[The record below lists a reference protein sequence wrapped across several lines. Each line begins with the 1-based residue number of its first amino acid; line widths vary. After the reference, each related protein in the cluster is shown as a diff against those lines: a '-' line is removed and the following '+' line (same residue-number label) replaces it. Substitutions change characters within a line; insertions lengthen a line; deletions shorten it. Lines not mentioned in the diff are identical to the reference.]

1 MDATTIPDLLRE
13 ALQRHQKRDA
23 FLIRRGDRWEPV
35 AMASVAARV
44 ELLISALRVRGIAHG
59 DRVAILSES
68 RLEWALVDMAILSV
82 GAVTVPIYPSLP
94 ANQVAP
100 LLADAGCVAAFVS
113 NRDQKGKIEASRAV
127 APSIRWIWCF
137 DEEAL
142 PEAGGGER
150 RGDNAVPGARSA
162 SAPGAQ
168 PAIGPAAEPAIG
180 PDTLASIIYTSGT
193 TGTPKGVML
202 THGNLTSEAT
212 LALRAMAVNSR
223 DIYLSF
229 LPLSHVLERC
239 SGLYTMIQAGA
250 TIAYA
255 ESPDRMP
262 VNLLEVRPTILIAVP
277 RFYEKLE
284 ARAIEVS
291 ESMGFPRANL
301 SRWGRK
307 VALEWAE
314 RRDSRAAVSLGLS
327 FQHALAGFLVYA
339 RLSGRLGGRVRL
351 RVSGGAA
358 LHREIALFFYGVG
371 MPIFE
376 GYGLTET
383 SSAIC
388 VNRFESFRIGTVG
401 PLFETIEVKIAGD
414 GEILVRGPV
423 VMKGYWNR
431 PQDTAAALQDGWFY
445 TGDIGALDPDGH
457 LRITDRKKDLI
468 ATSGGK
474 KVAPQMIEDALK
486 VSPKIQEALVL
497 GEGRKYIAAL
507 IVPAKGA
514 TREEVAAEVDRVNS
528 GLAQF
533 EKVKRFELIP
543 DDLSVENGSL
553 TPSLKVKRKVVAD
566 RHQDLIAR
574 LFDGA

>member
-1 MDATTIPDLLRE
+1 VDVRTVPELLQA
-13 ALQRHQKRDA
+13 ALQRHEKHDT
-23 FLIRRGDRWEPV
+23 FLVRRGGYWQPV
-35 AMASVAARV
+35 GMREVLAGVD
-44 ELLISALRVRGIAHG
+44 ALRAALKERGIGAG

-68 RLEWALVDMAILSV
+68 RLEWALADMAILCS
-82 GAVTVPIYPSLP
+82 GAVTVPIYPTLP

-100 LLADAGCVAAFVS
+100 LLADSGCVAAFVS
-113 NRDQKGKIEASRAV
+113 NRDQRAKIDSSRTV
-127 APSIRWIWCF
+127 APSIRWIWCL
-137 DEEAL
+137 DEEPL
-142 PEAGGGER
+142 PRA
-150 RGDNAVPGARSA
+150 A
-162 SAPGAQ
+162 APGLD
-168 PAIGPAAEPAIG
+168 GGAAGDGSLATAGAAVG
-180 PDTLASIIYTSGT
+180 PDTLATIIYTSGT
-193 TGTPKGVML
+193 TGVPKGVML
-202 THGNLTSEAT
+202 THGNLASEAT
-212 LALRAMAVNSR
+212 LSLRAMAITAK
-223 DIYLSF
+223 DTYLTF
-229 LPLSHVLERC
+229 LPLSHVFERC
-239 SGLYTMIQAGA
+239 SGLYTMILAGA

-255 ESPDRMP
+255 ESPERMA
-262 VNLLEVRPTILIAVP
+262 VNLMEVRPTILLAVP
-277 RFYEKLE
+277 RFYEKLL

-291 ESMGFPRANL
+291 ESMGFPRAHL
-301 SRWGRK
+301 SRWGRR
-307 VALEWAE
+307 VAMEWAE
-314 RRDSRAAVSLGLS
+314 LRDARRTVSPWLS

-339 RLSGRLGGRVRL
+339 RLASRLGGRVRL

-358 LHREIALFFYGVG
+358 LHRDTALFFYGAG

-401 PLFETIEVKIAGD
+401 PIFEELEVKTAPD
-414 GEILVRGPV
+414 GEILVRGLV

-431 PQDTAAALQDGWFY
+431 PEDTKAAFQDGWFC

-486 VSPKIQEALVL
+486 RSPKIEEALVL
-497 GEGRKYIAAL
+497 GEGKKYIAAL

-514 TREEVAAEVDRVNS
+514 TREEVAAVVDQVNT

-533 EKVKRFELIP
+533 ETVKRFELIP
-543 DDLSVENGSL
+543 DELSVENGTL
-553 TPSLKVKRKVVAD
+553 TPSLKVRRKIVAD
-566 RHQDLIAR
+566 RHRDLIAR